1 VLQPDNDVYEEVVKP
16 LLDKFKLDVE
26 PSFSVQPPP
35 DSTPD
40 KKHESISI
48 VSKLTLVIFEHLF
61 HNYFAFYFLADVLC
75 FMHRYLA

>member
-40 KKHESISI
+40 KK
-48 VSKLTLVIFEHLF
+48 
-61 HNYFAFYFLADVLC
+61 A
-75 FMHRYLA
+75 